1 MEKFITKH
9 TPGPWRWEVN
19 EKHKTMA
26 LCGGVPRYD
35 LTVMGFE
42 RWGLGSA
49 QISLRDTTKDGLNF
63 MQKVSH
69 WAVVVK
75 GREHHAYW
83 FKGISH
89 PDAQLIEAAPLLL
102 SALIKAVKAVNG
114 YKGFAGD
121 SMRMGEWYHEA
132 YEAIAAAGVV
142 VEESKEETI

>member
-9 TPGPWRWEVN
+9 TSGPWRWEVN

-42 RWGLGSA
+42 RWGMGSA

-102 SALIKAVKAVNG
+102 SALIKYVEDEEYHMLGGAPAP
-114 YKGFAGD
+114 
-121 SMRMGEWYHEA
+121 SWYHEA
-132 YEAIAAAGVV
+132 KAAIAAAGVV
-142 VEESKEETI
+142 VEEATETENQ